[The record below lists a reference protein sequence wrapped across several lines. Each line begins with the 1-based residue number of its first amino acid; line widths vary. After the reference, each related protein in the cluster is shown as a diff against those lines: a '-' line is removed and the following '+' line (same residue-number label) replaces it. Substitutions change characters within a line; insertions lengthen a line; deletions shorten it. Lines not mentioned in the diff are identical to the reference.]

1 MRTKKVLS
9 KAKEHVRVL
18 KANIHQKIIFFASL
32 IFFAVSCDTQNGGMT
47 LTKNTGTVD
56 LILTNGKI
64 ITVDDEFSIRNTVVV
79 DDGRIIETGGAELAL
94 EYQSDETVDLQGKV
108 LMPGFNDSHTH
119 IRGRPQRYIELGDV
133 SSISEIQDLIR
144 TKITEI
150 GEGEWV
156 TGYGWSED
164 ELEEGRRPLRADLD
178 AAAPNN
184 PVILTRAGG
193 HSAVVNS
200 SALNRADVSLA
211 TPQPEGGVIERGQD
225 GQLNGVIRERQELVG
240 RLVPDST
247 YEELIASLETNLNDL
262 LRLGITSITDASK
275 PPGQFAM
282 WEELYGT
289 AKLPLPRSQ
298 VQFQWFDVDGIN
310 DVKARVGKGT
320 DFLKIGPI
328 KVFAD
333 GGFTGPA
340 AYTLEPY
347 RNQGEYRGYLN
358 MPPRELAAHL
368 NEIHD
373 AGWQIGIHAIG
384 DAAIVMVVNILADA
398 LERNPREDHRHY
410 LNHFSM
416 RPPELTMDLMAEHQ
430 IHITQQPNFTYTLEG
445 RYVDNLDGWRLQH
458 NNPLRSPMDHG
469 IKVAISSDIL
479 PIGPMVGI
487 YAAVTRKGMTG
498 TVYGADEAITREE
511 AIRAYTATGAY
522 LNFEEDIKGSIEP
535 GKFADM
541 IVLSDDILSVTDE
554 QIMDIQVLGT
564 YVDGKL
570 VYSRD

>member
-64 ITVDDEFSIRNTVVV
+64 ITVDDEFSILNTVVV

-94 EYQSDETVDLQGKV
+94 KYQSDETVDLQGKV

-200 SALNRADVSLA
+200 SALNRADVTLA

>member
-1 MRTKKVLS
+1 M
-9 KAKEHVRVL
+9 L

-94 EYQSDETVDLQGKV
+94 KYQSDETVDLQGKV

-200 SALNRADVSLA
+200 SALNRADVTLA